1 MANAETATYRVT
13 VFETIAHTV
22 DIKAITF
29 RQAERIADRYWR
41 EDGPEAFTATTL
53 GRSQAS
59 TSIEVHS

>member
-1 MANAETATYRVT
+1 M
-13 VFETIAHTV
+13 IAHTV